1 MKIQIITHTGGDY
14 PLDEAK
20 RLGIPVAAD
29 FVMFGDET
37 YLNMFELT
45 AEEFYAKLKS
55 SPVLPTSSHPAVGE
69 FADMY
74 CEAAKTAD
82 EILVIALTSK
92 MSGSYTAALT
102 AVDVARERGVQI
114 PIYVFD
120 TLQVSHAMAFCVRE
134 AYRLAQ
140 QGLTASEIIQQ
151 LEEYRDRMVMYF
163 VLGSLKYAR
172 KGGRVG
178 AIKALAADA
187 MGIKPLLIFA
197 EGVVRD
203 IGIARNIDDG
213 LEKVLDKY
221 KAEANFSKPVT
232 VFHLDA
238 IERAEALA
246 KKVREI
252 NPDADITIEYVGP
265 VIGIYAGP
273 GGAGLAFEKK

>member
-1 MKIQIITHTGGDY
+1 MKIQIITHTGGDF

-20 RLGIPVAAD
+20 ALGIPVAAD
-29 FVMFGDET
+29 FVIFGDET
-37 YLNMFELT
+37 YLNMFNLT
-45 AEEFYAKLKS
+45 AEEFYAKLET

-92 MSGSYTAALT
+92 MSGSYAAAVT
-102 AVDVARERGVQI
+102 AVEVAKERGVEI

-120 TLQVSHAMAFCVRE
+120 TLQVSHAMSYCIRE
-134 AYRLAQ
+134 AYRLSKE
-140 QGLTASEIIQQ
+140 GLTATEIMKE
-151 LEEYRDRMVMYF
+151 LEEYRSKMGMYF

-187 MGIKPLLIFA
+187 MGIKPLLVFTD
-197 EGVVRD
+197 GVVKD
-203 IGIARNIDDG
+203 IGIARNFEDG
-213 LEKVLDKY
+213 FEKVLDKY
-221 KAEANFSKPVT
+221 ETEANFDKPVT
-232 VFHLDA
+232 VFHL
-238 IERAEALA
+238 EALDKAEMLA
-246 KKVREI
+246 KRVREI
-252 NPDADITIEYVGP
+252 NPNAEITIEYVGP

-273 GGAGLAFEKK
+273 GGAGLCFEKK